1 MTIHNV
7 IKKETILV
15 SCVFDSEAFD
25 GWISQVE
32 SASNKFNWSL

>member
-15 SCVFDSEAFD
+15 SCVFEAEASD

-32 SASNKFNWSL
+32 SDSNKSNWSL